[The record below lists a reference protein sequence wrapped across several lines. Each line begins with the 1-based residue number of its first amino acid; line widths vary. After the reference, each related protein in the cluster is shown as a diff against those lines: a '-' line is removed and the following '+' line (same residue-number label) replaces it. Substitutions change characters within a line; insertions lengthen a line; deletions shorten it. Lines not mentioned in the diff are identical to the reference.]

1 MEIGISS
8 SCYYPG
14 DTLASLEKALD
25 AGAPVT
31 EVFLNTFREL
41 EPGYVARLGECARR
55 RGGRILSVHPFTSAL
70 EPFLFFSEYE
80 TRFED
85 GLALYRR
92 YFEVCRLLGASVLV
106 FHGNM
111 RAKALSMQE
120 YARRLCRLVEEGE
133 KYGVTV
139 AQENVDRC
147 QSGDVASIRALRRY
161 AGRPLR
167 FVLDLKQCR
176 RFGCDIREMA
186 DAMGPE
192 NICHLHLSD
201 QNERCLSALPGRGEF
216 DFRGLFEYLREGGC
230 TAGGVIELYRGDF
243 GAEEELRDALAYL
256 SRQSPEEKTI

>member
-8 SCYYPG
+8 SCYYPQN
-14 DTLASLEKALD
+14 TLTSLEKALD
-25 AGAPVT
+25 AGAPVA

-41 EPGYVARLGECARR
+41 EPGFVARLGECARR
-55 RGGRILSVHPFTSAL
+55 KGRRILSVHPFTSAL

-85 GLALYRR
+85 GLDLYRR

-111 RAKALSMQE
+111 RTKAISLQE
-120 YARRLCRLVEEGE
+120 YARRLGRLVEEGE

-147 QSGDVASIRALRRY
+147 QSGDVASIRALRQY
-161 AGRPLR
+161 AGRPLH

-186 DAMGPE
+186 QAMGPE

-201 QNERCLSALPGRGEF
+201 RNDQCLSALPGQGDF
-216 DFRGLFEYLREGGC
+216 DFRAFFEYLREGGC
-230 TAGGVIELYRGDF
+230 TADGVIELYRGDF
-243 GAEEELRDALAYL
+243 GAEEELGDALAYL
-256 SRQSPEEKTI
+256 NQQTT

>member
-8 SCYYPG
+8 SCYYPQN
-14 DTLASLEKALD
+14 TLVSLKKALA
-25 AGAPVT
+25 AGSPAA

-41 EPGYVARLGECARR
+41 DPDYLARLDACARQYGR
-55 RGGRILSVHPFTSAL
+55 RVLSVHPFTSAL

-80 TRFED
+80 NRFED

-92 YFEVCRLLGASVLV
+92 YFEACRLLGASILV

-111 RAKALSMQE
+111 RTKAVSLQE
-120 YARRLCRLVEEGE
+120 YARRLGRLVEEGE
-133 KYGVTV
+133 RFGITV

-147 QSGDVASIRALRRY
+147 QSGDVASIRALRQY
-161 AGRPLR
+161 ADRPLH

-186 DAMGPE
+186 EAMGPE

-201 QNERCLSALPGRGEF
+201 RTDQCLSALPGRGDF
-216 DFRGLFEYLREGGC
+216 DFRGFFRYLREGGC
-230 TAGGVIELYRGDF
+230 TANGVIELYRGDF
-243 GAEEELRDALAYL
+243 GSEEELQDALDYL
-256 SRQSPEEKTI
+256 KEQTI